1 MFLNYMRRYHI
12 HRFAFSNQFIRRR
25 YIVPRQFQCI
35 STKTKHDKM
44 GEKDAAAGVHITK
57 VGAVVNVGLAGS
69 KGAIGYLTGSTA
81 LLADAAH
88 SLSDLF
94 SDALT
99 VFAVRLSRTPADE
112 DHPYGHGKF
121 ETMGALSIGALLTVA
136 GVNIVTHSYDQL
148 LIVFGSDQ
156 TLRPIIAASVA
167 SSAIIMKEVLYRK
180 TISVARHIVS
190 NAWHHR
196 SDALSSLVALG
207 GICGSFMGLPLVDPM
222 AGIIIGGLIVNT
234 GARIGWNN
242 IRELVDESDPETL
255 KRITKLTK
263 SVFGVKNVSR
273 VRSRRMGYYELDD
286 LKLQLENSRSS

>member
-1 MFLNYMRRYHI
+1 MRRYHI

-148 LIVFGSDQ
+148 LMSIEPLLQFGTDQFLVDQITDLSVFGSDQ
-156 TLRPIIAASVA
+156 TLSEALSDFLGTTEEVKVGPIIAASVA

-180 TISVARHIVS
+180 TISVARHIVCFQFYFPI
-190 NAWHHR
+190 
-196 SDALSSLVALG
+196 LF
-207 GICGSFMGLPLVDPM
+207 C
-222 AGIIIGGLIVNT
+222 
-234 GARIGWNN
+234 
-242 IRELVDESDPETL
+242 
-255 KRITKLTK
+255 TKLRT
-263 SVFGVKNVSR
+263 
-273 VRSRRMGYYELDD
+273 
-286 LKLQLENSRSS
+286 